1 MFNDILKSL
10 RTERGMTQQRL
21 ADELGVTKGAV
32 AMWET
37 GKRTPESG
45 MLVVIAQLFGVSV
58 DLLLGASSDVELPRG
73 ARRVAQKK
81 LPLLGSVACGEPRF
95 ADGEIEA
102 YVPADDELRADFC
115 LRASGDSMI
124 NARIFDGDILFVRSQ
139 DIVEDGEI
147 AVVLIEDETTVKRF
161 YYDRENNV
169 ITLVPENP
177 TYRPMRYSG
186 AELDRVRVLGKVVA
200 GQYLLF
206 F

>member
-73 ARRVAQKK
+73 ARRVAQKR

>member
-58 DLLLGASSDVELPRG
+58 DLLLGASSEVELPRG
-73 ARRVAQKK
+73 ARRVAQKR

-147 AVVLIEDETTVKRF
+147 ADMGDHEKL
-161 YYDRENNV
+161 
-169 ITLVPENP
+169 
-177 TYRPMRYSG
+177 MRDCEIYKEISDSQMGG
-186 AELDRVRVLGKVVA
+186 AIVE
-200 GQYLLF
+200 
-206 F
+206 

>member
-139 DIVEDGEI
+139 NIVEDGEI

>member
-1 MFNDILKSL
+1 MFSDILKEL
-10 RTERGMTQQRL
+10 RAERSITQQRL

-37 GKRTPESG
+37 GKRMPESG
-45 MLVVIAQLFGVSV
+45 MLVVIAQFFGVSV
-58 DLLLGASSDVELPRG
+58 DLLLGATVDERLPQG
-73 ARRVAQKK
+73 ARRVTQKR

-95 ADGEIEA
+95 ADGEVEA
-102 YVPADDELRADFC
+102 YLPADEELCADFC

-139 DIVEDGEI
+139 EIVEDGEI

-177 TYRPMRYSG
+177 TYRPMRYFG
-186 AELDRVRVLGKVVA
+186 AQLDRVRVLGKVVA
-200 GQYLLF
+200 GQYGIR
-206 F
+206 